1 MWISFGELVL
11 AHHILESVISQRS
24 AGSLLWRKIFRSQ
37 DVNAQYGVATWMP
50 LFPDILCRQS
60 QEITEIDRQTGRQI
74 DIVYACT
81 YVGLHPTGLQAQLQA
96 RRKKLESVTEVSVV
110 QWMGE
115 LTRLKQGPRVTPHC
129 LWQTMGRTWWQSS
142 LLKERGDYGL
152 QGINIRWLIIYRGNQ
167 QRGIP
172 FTTPLMNNN
181 HQLGLGQVVGK
192 SVMCRV
198 QVRQTAR
205 EHLQ

>member
-1 MWISFGELVL
+1 MKKIENIRLVL
-11 AHHILESVISQRS
+11 RS
-24 AGSLLWRKIFRSQ
+24 PFQPPAGICLFRSC
-37 DVNAQYGVATWMP
+37 Y
-50 LFPDILCRQS
+50 ILSFSFLKRARKLQRQ
-60 QEITEIDRQTGRQI
+60 TDRQTGRWI
-74 DIVYACT
+74 LCIT